1 MDVLVNCIH
10 ACLFIMKKKDG
21 YILHFEVKKVI
32 DCYILGQNKYFSKKK
47 RANKKYQ

>member
-1 MDVLVNCIH
+1 MS
-10 ACLFIMKKKDG
+10 FYYEKKDG
-21 YILHFEVKKVI
+21 YILYFEVKKVI